1 MRVARSAYPT
11 PVTRRVAIVSFA
23 TLVLGCNPSRGCRD
37 TCDQVVADDCALPGM
52 PECEAL
58 CDGIAADAEA
68 SDCGEAWLDLEY
80 CMGLD
85 PVCAAHSRCGAER
98 GAYNDCLRAW
108 CEANPGSCGP

>member
-11 PVTRRVAIVSFA
+11 PVTRRVAIVVFVTSA
-23 TLVLGCNPSRGCRD
+23 VGCNPSRGCED
-37 TCDQVVADDCALPGM
+37 TCQHVVDDDCALPDM
-52 PECEAL
+52 QDCQSL
-58 CDGIAADAEA
+58 CAAYVADAEA
-68 SDCGEAWLDLEY
+68 SGCTEAWGDLEY

-85 PVCAAHSRCGAER
+85 PVCAGHSRCGAER